1 MDDELKYILDTL
13 DSDKDDKERYIFE
26 QLKSKINSTGE
37 EREEYFY
44 MLVRS
49 MKNYAGGINHGNVN

>member
-49 MKNYAGGINHGNVN
+49 MTSFTAESKI